1 MKLVRYAIWHSIF
14 HSFSNYSFFM
24 KLTNDAVTI
33 TLKNGTIVEG
43 TITSIPLLLLLT
55 DLSLGVDISMNTTLR
70 NVKMTI
76 KGRNPE
82 RVDALTIRGS
92 NIRYVEIPDEYLFDF
107 SSLSLLYDLSFDEY
121 RVNLD
126 TLLIDDTPKNNPQ
139 KVGSSSRRRGVRKGR
154 GGR

>member
-1 MKLVRYAIWHSIF
+1 
-14 HSFSNYSFFM
+14 M

-43 TITSIPLLLLLT
+43 TITS
-55 DLSLGVDISMNTTLR
+55 VDISMNTTLR

-92 NIRYVEIPDEYLFDF
+92 NIRYVEIPDE
-107 SSLSLLYDLSFDEY
+107 
-121 RVNLD
+121 VNLD